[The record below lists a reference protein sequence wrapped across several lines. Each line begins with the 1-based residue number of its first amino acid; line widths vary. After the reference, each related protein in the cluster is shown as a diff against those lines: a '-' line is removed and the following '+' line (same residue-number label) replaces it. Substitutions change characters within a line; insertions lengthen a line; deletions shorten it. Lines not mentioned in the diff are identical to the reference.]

1 MDFGVFDP
9 SEFVYGVL
17 WGIALNPALM
27 IIIWVFL
34 VILEFCWSGL
44 RNLITII
51 LFPGK
56 LIHFASH
63 ILFAHLK
70 GHKMR
75 FISILGI
82 GRERSVLGV
91 MLGREHPLWVVL
103 YCIFP
108 AIIAVPLYL
117 IFREMAMLFY
127 PQRIFALLFLWL
139 AMSIF
144 VEGMPSLED
153 MGVVLK
159 MSIYYEPL
167 SIIFLSL
174 APVVFALNMYGF
186 GMEIGTYITVFY
198 VFSIIILSL
207 VGWGRGEEVYGE

>member
-1 MDFGVFDP
+1 MDFGVFEP
-9 SEFVYGVL
+9 SEFVYGML

-34 VILEFCWSGL
+34 IILEFCWSGL
-44 RNLITII
+44 RNLIMII

-56 LIHFASH
+56 LMHFASH

-70 GHKMR
+70 GYKMR
-75 FISILGI
+75 FISILGV

-103 YCIFP
+103 YSIFP

-117 IFREMAMLFY
+117 VFREMAVLFY
-127 PQRIFALLFLWL
+127 SQKVFALLFLWL
-139 AMSIF
+139 AVSIF
-144 VEGMPSLED
+144 IEGLPSLED

-167 SIIFLSL
+167 SIVFLSL
-174 APVVFALNMYGF
+174 TPVVFALNMYGF
-186 GMEIGTYITVFY
+186 GMEIGTYITMFY
-198 VFSIIILSL
+198 VFSIILLSL
-207 VGWGRGEEVYGE
+207 VGRGGGEEIYGA

>member
-1 MDFGVFDP
+1 MDFEVFKL
-9 SEFVYGVL
+9 SEFVYGML

-27 IIIWVFL
+27 FIIWVFL
-34 VILEFCWSGL
+34 IILEFCWSGL

-70 GHKMR
+70 GYRMR

-82 GRERSVLGV
+82 GKERSILGV
-91 MLGREHPLWVVL
+91 ILSKEHPLWVFL

-108 AIIAVPLYL
+108 TIITIPLYL

-127 PQRIFALLFLWL
+127 SQSIFALLFLWL
-139 AMSIF
+139 AISIF

-153 MGVVLK
+153 MGAVLK

-174 APVVFALNMYGF
+174 APVVFALNIYGF

-198 VFSIIILSL
+198 VFTIIILSL